1 MRGCSAIK
9 PAALPEKTQSSLVY
23 TPPFTSLQKPRAS
36 CTACPTVHRVDSP
49 LNTAAPHRRITRLSF
64 PQNLNSPTDTHICLT
79 LSLCSTQCT
88 SPVSQTTR
96 EHLCEASEPCSA
108 ARAPAP
114 SCTGRYGHDWSA
126 HPPSSDRFCP
136 PYTCTQTISYTLCIL
151 GCRGCLPNPSEASK
165 SFNG

>member
-1 MRGCSAIK
+1 MRGCFRNQAYR
-9 PAALPEKTQSSLVY
+9 PPRENPVLPCLHAALHFSAKAPRQLYCLPYSSPSRFSPKHSGTAPAHY
-23 TPPFTSLQKPRAS
+23 TPQ
-36 CTACPTVHRVDSP
+36 
-49 LNTAAPHRRITRLSF
+49 LSSK
-64 PQNLNSPTDTHICLT
+64 LNSPTDTHICLT
-79 LSLCSTQCT
+79 LSLCSTQCS

-96 EHLCEASEPCSA
+96 EHLCEASELCSA